1 MKTKQLLLLALLAA
15 SPALAGASTS
25 SHLADLAAQTG
36 LSERQVQMVVGAHT
50 AYAAY
55 LTQYDWAR
63 QRMIRTLGP
72 DRYMDMMAGGE
83 IRLDNG
89 RRFSLAMIEAGGGR

>member
-1 MKTKQLLLLALLAA
+1 MKTKQLLLLALLVAT
-15 SPALAGASTS
+15 PALAGASPP

-36 LSERQVQMVVGAHT
+36 LSVRQVQMVVGAHT

-63 QRMIRTLGP
+63 QRMIRTLGS
-72 DRYMDMMAGGE
+72 DRYLDMMAGGE